1 LLGGSGSAGSTSQ
14 WQKLRKHSLQIG
26 PSFTGNA
33 LIISRSANRSR
44 SGHLPQM
51 TQSSSEI
58 DLQSGLAN
66 IADTPDE
73 SKKPRLRRCE
83 TASGAP

>member
-1 LLGGSGSAGSTSQ
+1 MFARRLRFRWLDNQ

-44 SGHLPQM
+44 AGHLPQM

-58 DLQSGLAN
+58 ICPSIKAAEQM
-66 IADTPDE
+66 
-73 SKKPRLRRCE
+73 RR
-83 TASGAP
+83 